1 MKTCRTCRAA
11 CNGAGREGNAN
22 QCTFH
27 TTEGSSLPP
36 PFDVESIVNEL
47 EKMKPDIE
55 CFDDEEDYQYALKCH
70 NKYIE
75 IVRKGGTK

>member
-1 MKTCRTCRAA
+1 MNKTCRTCRAA

-36 PFDVESIVNEL
+36 PFDVESVVKEL
-47 EKMKPDIE
+47 VAESIILEDNYGDEVE
-55 CFDDEEDYQYALKCH
+55 CIPKETAIK
-70 NKYIE
+70 I
-75 IVRKGGTK
+75 IRKGGVK